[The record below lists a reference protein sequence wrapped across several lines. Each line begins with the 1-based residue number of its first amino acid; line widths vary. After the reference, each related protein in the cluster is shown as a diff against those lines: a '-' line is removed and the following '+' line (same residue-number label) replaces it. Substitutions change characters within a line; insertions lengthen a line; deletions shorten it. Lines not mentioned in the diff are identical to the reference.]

1 VFKTYPST
9 PNVNCCVCGQLWNSG
24 DPRVLYRS
32 LDHKWWCQDETEC
45 MSRAGHIEEHQR
57 IIDQARADDLA
68 AMYRAL
74 DRVWADLE
82 AQGWRI

>member
-1 VFKTYPST
+1 MSQHKHDLSGIRR
-9 PNVNCCVCGQLWNSG
+9 PNVNCCV
-24 DPRVLYRS
+24 PRVLYRS
-32 LDHKWWCQDETEC
+32 LDHRWWCQDEIEC
-45 MSRAGHIEEHQR
+45 MTRAGHIEEHQR

-82 AQGWRI
+82 QQGWRI